1 MQLMISEVYSVIYSF
16 SLLPYIGETKKNFY
30 RAKLMGICFSQD
42 IQISLWDRKGVS
54 GLIIVP

>member
-30 RAKLMGICFSQD
+30 RAKLMGISFSQD
-42 IQISLWDRKGVS
+42 IQISL
-54 GLIIVP
+54 